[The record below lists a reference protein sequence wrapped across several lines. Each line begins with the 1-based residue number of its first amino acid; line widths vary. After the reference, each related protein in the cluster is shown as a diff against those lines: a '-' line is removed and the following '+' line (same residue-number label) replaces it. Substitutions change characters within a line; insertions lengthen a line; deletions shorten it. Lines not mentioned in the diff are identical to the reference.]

1 MNWHDIVTN
10 ERKGPQYLITF
21 GLKLALDI
29 GNEPRDKFK
38 DLSGLSSEM
47 SHFVRIDTGQVMK
60 CLSLYPRG

>member
-1 MNWHDIVTN
+1 MNWQDIVTN

-29 GNEPRDKFK
+29 GIEPRDKFK

-47 SHFVRIDTGQVMK
+47 SHFVR
-60 CLSLYPRG
+60 